1 MGMCCAIKVVN
12 PSAAG
17 DALRQRSTSLSLEK
31 AWHGLHYLLT
41 GSAAEGDLPLAFLL
55 QGGEEVGEDDS
66 YGPPRLFSP
75 DEVEEIDAALSAISD
90 DQLWSRFDPEQ
101 MSAEGVYPDCWD
113 EPEQDLREEYLSY
126 FHEMKKIVSLANT
139 RGDALLV
146 LLT

>member
-1 MGMCCAIKVVN
+1 MGMCCAIKVVD
-12 PSAAG
+12 PSNAG

-55 QGGEEVGEDDS
+55 QGGEEVGEDDG

-101 MSAEGVYPDCWD
+101 MSTEGVYPDCWD
-113 EPEQDLREEYLSY
+113 EPEVDLREEYVFY
-126 FHEMKKIVSLANT
+126 FHEMKKVVNNARAAGN
-139 RGDALLV
+139 ALLV
-146 LLT
+146 MLT